1 MDKDDVYR
9 RTANK
14 AQYNR
19 KQFIALAKEND
30 LPAEYVDQ
38 YDRDTQVATNAQAG
52 GWSWG
57 RAFMWPVFL
66 APILAMAWILFEAI
80 SWVLH
85 RASVLFWS
93 HL

>member
-1 MDKDDVYR
+1 MDEQEVYMKL
-9 RTANK
+9 ANQ
-14 AQYNR
+14 AQYS
-19 KQFIALAKEND
+19 

-66 APILAMAWILFEAI
+66 APILAMACVLLLAI
-80 SWVLH
+80 VWRLQT
-85 RASVLFWS
+85 ASVLFWS

>member
-1 MDKDDVYR
+1 MDNIYR
-9 RTANK
+9 QTVNK

-19 KQFIALAKEND
+19 KKFIALAKQNG

-38 YDRDTQVATNAQAG
+38 YDRDVQVATNAQAG
-52 GWSWG
+52 GWSWS

-66 APILAMAWILFEAI
+66 VPVLAMVCILLLAIAWR
-80 SWVLH
+80 LH
-85 RASVLFWS
+85 TASVLFWS

>member
-1 MDKDDVYR
+1 MDNDDIYR

-19 KQFIALAKEND
+19 KQFIALAKQNG

-66 APILAMAWILFEAI
+66 APILVMGCVLLIAI
-80 SWVLH
+80 VWRLQT
-85 RASVLFWS
+85 ASDLFWS